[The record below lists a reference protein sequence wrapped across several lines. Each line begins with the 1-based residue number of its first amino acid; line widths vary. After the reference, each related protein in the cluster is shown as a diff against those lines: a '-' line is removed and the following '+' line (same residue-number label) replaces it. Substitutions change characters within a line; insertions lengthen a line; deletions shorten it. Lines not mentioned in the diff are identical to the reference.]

1 MKKQI
6 LFVILS
12 AALVAGGCKAVDEA
26 SLTEPA
32 QTAAAKT
39 LNGFVPDSGLLPYV
53 SIKVNEDFAAEL
65 EKATGEDGYV
75 TLAKVKSV
83 PGDGILSM
91 RRLFRNGGKFE
102 ERMRRYGLH
111 LWYKVEYDEDCSITK
126 AGSGLNIPGVEIIEY
141 NPRIHI
147 VGDPVVT
154 SVVDPAS
161 EPSRMAAA
169 ATPTA
174 TAPFNDPMLSD
185 QWHYYNDGRAASS
198 VSGCDVNVYPVWK
211 SYKTGNADIVV
222 GVVDMGVDFNH
233 EDLADNMWINPEK
246 QGNNRFGYNFAT
258 GSYSINPGDHGTHV
272 AGTIAAV
279 NNNGKGVCGIAGGNA
294 RKKES
299 GVKIMSCQIFDGQK
313 QGSGAEAIV
322 WSCNNGAII
331 SQNSWGSTVPGTT
344 SAVLKAAVD
353 YFTDNAGFDEKGN
366 QVGPMA
372 GGLVVFAA
380 GNDNS
385 TEPYGSD
392 YSRMYIVASVG
403 ADYKRAYYS
412 NYGDWVHISAPGGDV
427 RKGNQIMSTLP
438 DNKYGKM
445 QGTSMACPH
454 VSGVAALILANRMAK
469 GFKNSDLRNLM
480 NKSAVSLTPF
490 NRGISMGIGLVNAYG
505 SIAGSGGKA
514 PERPTNLT
522 AASQSNNVTC
532 SVTIPKDEDDG
543 TPNAIYVYYSTS
555 DFTKTD
561 GLAFAMFYVGDD
573 AKVGQTLTGT
583 ITGLEFNTEYYM
595 AAQAADLAGNRSG
608 ITSRIR
614 VTTGEN
620 SAPVIT
626 TLNTESVIIKPHEKA
641 SMDFKITEPDG
652 HFCLF
657 ELKQGSKGTVL
668 DTLSKE
674 YPKILV
680 TGADAPS
687 GSYKDTL
694 VVTDIYGLSAQ
705 KIVSYTI
712 LENHKPYAGK
722 TFEDV
727 TFASKTDPTLVL
739 DATEYF
745 KDDDGEELSYA
756 ITLSNTTVCNMTYAA
771 GKFHITPM
779 NFGSAEIDVV
789 ATDVRGEKVEQSLR
803 VLIRDGS
810 RTADFYPNPVS
821 DVLNVR
827 TGVKGEWGLKLVSPT
842 GAVFYENT
850 VTIGPFDPVQID
862 MSEASPG
869 LYTAILSGDGK
880 QEKFNVVKI

>member
-65 EKATGEDGYV
+65 EKATDDDGYV
-75 TLAKVKSV
+75 TIANVKSV
-83 PGDGILSM
+83 PGEGILSM

-126 AGSGLNIPGVEIIEY
+126 AGSGLDIPGVEIIEY

-154 SVVDPAS
+154 SVV
-161 EPSRMAAA
+161 EPSSV
-169 ATPTA
+169 TPTA
-174 TAPFNDPMLSD
+174 TTTASAPFDDPMLEK
-185 QWHYYNDGRAASS
+185 QWHYYNDGSAPSS
-198 VSGCDVNVYPVWK
+198 LSGCDINVYPVWK
-211 SYKTGNADIVV
+211 SYKTGNANIVV

-233 EDLADNMWINPEK
+233 EDLADNMWLNPEK
-246 QGNNRFGYNFAT
+246 QGNNRYGYNFAVGAYT
-258 GSYSINPGDHGTHV
+258 INPGDHGTHV

-344 SAVLKAAVD
+344 SAALKSAVD

-380 GNDNS
+380 GNDDS
-385 TEPYGSD
+385 IEPYGSD
-392 YSRMYIVASVG
+392 YNRMYIVASVG

-412 NYGDWVHISAPGGDV
+412 NYGDWVHISAPGGDA
-427 RKGNQIMSTLP
+427 RKGNQITSTLP
-438 DNKYGKM
+438 DNKYGLM

-514 PERPTNLT
+514 PERPSGLT
-522 AASQSNNVTC
+522 VSAKSNNVSC
-532 SVTIPKDEDDG
+532 SVVIPRDEDDG
-543 TPNAIYVYYSTS
+543 TPNAICVYYNTS

-561 GLAFAMFYVGDD
+561 GIPYAMFYVGDD
-573 AKVGQTLTGT
+573 AKVGQTLSGML
-583 ITGLEFNTEYYM
+583 TGLQFDTEYFM
-595 AAQAADLAGNRSG
+595 AAQAVDLAGNRSG
-608 ITSRIR
+608 ISSRVK
-614 VTTGEN
+614 VTTGPNSTPVLTCLSPEN
-620 SAPVIT
+620 V
-626 TLNTESVIIKPHEKA
+626 VIKPHERA
-641 SMDFKITEPDG
+641 TMEFKVTEPDG
-652 HFCLF
+652 HFCRI
-657 ELKQGSKGTVL
+657 ELKPGSTATQI
-668 DTLSKE
+668 DTLDRE
-674 YPKILV
+674 YPKVYIV
-680 TGADAPS
+680 GVKAPS

-694 VVTDIYGLSAQ
+694 VVTDIYGLSTQ
-705 KIVSYTI
+705 KIVDYTI
-712 LENHKPYAGK
+712 LENHKPYIGK
-722 TFEDV
+722 KLEDV
-727 TFASKTDPTLVL
+727 TFASKTDPNLVL
-739 DATEYF
+739 DATDYF

-810 RTADFYPNPVS
+810 RAADFYPNPVS

-850 VTIGPFDPVQID
+850 LTIGPFDPVQID

-869 LYTAILSGDGK
+869 LYTAILSGNGK